1 MKLEIHHALVMAAG
15 RGMRMRPLTDQI
27 PKAMAP
33 LGESTLIS
41 EGIKKL
47 KKQIKNVH
55 ITVGYKGAMLASHV
69 IEKDVSSVI
78 NTEGKG
84 NSWWIY
90 NSLIKE
96 LDEPICMQEN
106 DSCLFINEAEGIIAD
121 EMDFSSFAQEYNKF
135 GSPACMLVP
144 VKPVLGIDGDF
155 ILKDKNN
162 LVLEISRDKISNLY
176 SSGIQIIN
184 PKKINEITD
193 NADNFSEVWSQLI
206 KQRQLVCSKKILDKW
221 YSVDN
226 LTQIKEL

>member
-96 LDEPICMQEN
+96 LDEPIFVLTCDN
-106 DSCLFINEAEGIIAD
+106 VI
-121 EMDFSSFAQEYNKF
+121 EMDFSSFTQEYNKF

-162 LVLEISRDKISNLY
+162 FVLEISRDKISNLY
-176 SSGIQIIN
+176 SSGVQIIN

-193 NADNFSEVWSQLI
+193 NSDNFSEVWSQLI
-206 KQRQLVCSKKILDKW
+206 KKRQLVCSKKILDKW

-226 LTQIKEL
+226 LTQISEL

>member
-1 MKLEIHHALVMAAG
+1 MPKIEINHALIMAAG
-15 RGMRMRPLTDQI
+15 RGMRMRPLTDKI

-41 EGIKKL
+41 EGIKKI
-47 KKQIKNVH
+47 KKQINNVH

-96 LDEPICMQEN
+96 LDQPIFVLTCDN
-106 DSCLFINEAEGIIAD
+106 VV
-121 EMDFSSFAQEYNKF
+121 EMDFSMFSQEYNRF
-135 GSPACMLVP
+135 ESPACMLVP
-144 VKPVLGIDGDF
+144 VKPISGIEGDF
-155 ILKDKNN
+155 IVKDKNN
-162 LVLEISRDKISNLY
+162 FVIEISRDKISDIY
-176 SSGIQIIN
+176 CSGIQIIN

-193 NADNFSEVWSQLI
+193 VADTFSEVWSQLI
-206 KQRQLVCSKKILDKW
+206 KQREVVCSKKILDKW

-226 LTQIKEL
+226 LTQIMEI

>member
-1 MKLEIHHALVMAAG
+1 LSKLEIHHALVMAAG
-15 RGMRMRPLTDQI
+15 RGMRMRPLTDKI

-55 ITVGYKGAMLASHV
+55 ITVGYKGAILASHV

-96 LDEPICMQEN
+96 LDEPIFVLTCDN
-106 DSCLFINEAEGIIAD
+106 VI
-121 EMDFSSFAQEYNKF
+121 EMDFSLFAQEYNRF

-162 LVLEISRDKISNLY
+162 FVLEIRLNI
-176 SSGIQIIN
+176 
-184 PKKINEITD
+184 
-193 NADNFSEVWSQLI
+193 
-206 KQRQLVCSKKILDKW
+206 
-221 YSVDN
+221 
-226 LTQIKEL
+226 

>member
-1 MKLEIHHALVMAAG
+1 MSKLEIHHALVMAAG
-15 RGMRMRPLTDQI
+15 RGMRMRPLTDKI

-55 ITVGYKGAMLASHV
+55 ITVGYKGAILASHV

-96 LDEPICMQEN
+96 LDEPIFVLTCDN
-106 DSCLFINEAEGIIAD
+106 VI
-121 EMDFSSFAQEYNKF
+121 EMDFSLFAQEYNRF

-162 LVLEISRDKISNLY
+162 FVLEISRDKISDLY
-176 SSGIQIIN
+176 SSGVQIIN

-193 NADNFSEVWSQLI
+193 NSDNFSEVWSQLI
-206 KQRQLVCSKKILDKW
+206 KKRQLVCSKKILDEW

-226 LTQIKEL
+226 LAQINEL

>member
-96 LDEPICMQEN
+96 LDEPIFVLTCDN
-106 DSCLFINEAEGIIAD
+106 VI